1 MKQLMLL
8 LLQEEYVVRSVSAQV
23 SLPAQSRAGMGAT
36 VGLDHQKAGR
46 RGALYLGIAVVA
58 GLACWLVAGF
68 AFVESILP

>member
-1 MKQLMLL
+1 M
-8 LLQEEYVVRSVSAQV
+8 RSVSAQV
-23 SLPAQSRAGMGAT
+23 SLAAQSRAGMGAT

>member
-1 MKQLMLL
+1 
-8 LLQEEYVVRSVSAQV
+8 
-23 SLPAQSRAGMGAT
+23 MGAT

-68 AFVESILP
+68 AFVKSILP